1 MKDKAIGF
9 NCVNFILLNNVKTYI
24 VNNKVIRNFFT
35 FSSGR
40 VFFFI
45 ITDSSQQGHNSEVRS
60 AVKPY
65 THVIS
70 SSRHF

>member
-40 VFFFI
+40 VFFL
-45 ITDSSQQGHNSEVRS
+45 
-60 AVKPY
+60 
-65 THVIS
+65 
-70 SSRHF
+70 